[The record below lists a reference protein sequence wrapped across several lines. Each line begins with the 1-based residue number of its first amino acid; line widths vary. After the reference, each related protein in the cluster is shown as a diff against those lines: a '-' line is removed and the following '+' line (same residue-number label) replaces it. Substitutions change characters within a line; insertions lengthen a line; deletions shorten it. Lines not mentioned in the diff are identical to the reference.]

1 MGTRRSPE
9 AVTPAGFQALRG
21 ITACW
26 PGAKV
31 PAPVNSSIIQALAAS
46 PRYLAARLAEV
57 SGVLGI
63 TTMKTGDANTSGGGG
78 PVTTGVEGGAEG
90 GAVEAQPHAT
100 IATTARHNTLCHIAP
115 DPLVTSCLLALDP

>member
-9 AVTPAGFQALRG
+9 AVTPAGFHALRG

-57 SGVLGI
+57 SGVFGI
-63 TTMKTGDANTSGGGG
+63 TTMKSGDSNTSGGGG
-78 PVTTGVEGGAEG
+78 PVTTGVGGGVAG

-100 IATTARHNTLCHIAP
+100 IATTARHSRLRHIARN
-115 DPLVTSCLLALDP
+115 PLVTSCFLALDP

>member
-1 MGTRRSPE
+1 
-9 AVTPAGFQALRG
+9 ALRG

-57 SGVLGI
+57 SGVFGI
-63 TTMKTGDANTSGGGG
+63 TTMKSGDSNTSGGGG
-78 PVTTGVEGGAEG
+78 PGTTGAAGGAG
-90 GAVEAQPHAT
+90 GAAGAHHRHHHEAEHASPHRT
-100 IATTARHNTLCHIAP
+100 RLFRHFLPPPSGSLSPTG
-115 DPLVTSCLLALDP
+115 S

>member
-9 AVTPAGFQALRG
+9 AVTPAGFHALRG

-31 PAPVNSSIIQALAAS
+31 PAPVNSSIIQAFAAS
-46 PRYLAARLAEV
+46 PRYLAARVAEV

-63 TTMKTGDANTSGGGG
+63 TTMKSGDSNTSGGGG
-78 PVTTGVEGGAEG
+78 PVTTGGGGGPGGA
-90 GAVEAQPHAT
+90 AEAQPHAT
-100 IATTARHNTLCHIAP
+100 IATTASHSTLRHIARAE
-115 DPLVTSCLLALDP
+115 LLTSLLRALL